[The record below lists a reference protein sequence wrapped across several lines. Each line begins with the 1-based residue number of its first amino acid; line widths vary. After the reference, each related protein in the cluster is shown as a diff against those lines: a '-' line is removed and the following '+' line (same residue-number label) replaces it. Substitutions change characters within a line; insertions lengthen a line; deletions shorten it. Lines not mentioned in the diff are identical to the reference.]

1 MNAVWGK
8 TTTLMPVIFQKPNI
22 DRRSR
27 RHKSEQVRRL
37 IVDRWS
43 TQYSD
48 LGFFAFDNFLGCD
61 YRYKES
67 GEVLPI
73 IVRQLMYSHS
83 TLFGDSRHFLTG
95 YTLFTDQGPT
105 VLTFI
110 CHHQKNNLLLARLT
124 AAHRQEVISN
134 IKSPGNDWSM

>member
-95 YTLFTDQGPT
+95 SPTRGRQPT